1 MKKVSRKFERKVKN
15 SSLTVMRNGIKIVHI
30 GSDVWRIGRD
40 KVINGKKHQ
49 VIYGPENKE
58 FHLWDDDVDFVNKK
72 GSFEP
77 DCYYYDLSGV
87 KHTYDSRRVIR
98 DGNRALESKVKIYI
112 LTHILDNKEN
122 WVFDLSVIPE
132 KGKLKIIYSNGT
144 VKNIEFD
151 GEFKDGFIPYKWDET
166 KTKGNM
172 VAPFAYRK
180 L

>member
-1 MKKVSRKFERKVKN
+1 MCK
-15 SSLTVMRNGIKIVHI
+15 GIKIVHI

-40 KVINGKKHQ
+40 KVVNGKKHQ

-72 GSFEP
+72 GPFEP

-98 DGNRALESKVKIYI
+98 DGNIALESKVKIYI
-112 LTHILDNKEN
+112 LTHILDKKEN
-122 WVFDLSVIPE
+122 WNFDLSTIPE
-132 KGKLKIIYSNGT
+132 KGKLKVIYSNGT
-144 VKNIEFD
+144 VINIEFD

-172 VAPFAYRK
+172 VPPFAYRK
-180 L
+180 F